1 MIGIGLQVVAHI
13 PCAEGISGTA
23 SEMILKQTLCCAA
36 GWGSALQQSLVQT
49 TKRISWDTWVLTA
62 AAASLSWVLWRRH
75 KRFLQTQHTSH
86 TQANSETG
94 VG

>member
-1 MIGIGLQVVAHI
+1 MV
-13 PCAEGISGTA
+13 PD
-23 SEMILKQTLCCAA
+23 ILPSQLEILSVGQTYFETVSSNA
-36 GWGSALQQSLVQT
+36 GWPRMLQQSLMETSRHV
-49 TKRISWDTWVLTA
+49 SWDTWVLTA

-86 TQANSETG
+86 TRANSETG